1 MSKSIIELVDEL
13 STDSLTVKIL
23 NALDFVIP
31 GEWENLV
38 GFNHT
43 IRKLTGEEDYDVI
56 TKIRDR
62 ALAIYEDPNEG
73 YQKAVGI
80 YQKFD
85 RTDKA
90 IAAAALADKVGDTF
104 KWIPF
109 LDKLTP
115 KADKLQGI
123 DLGLKLVG
131 ELLAHSKI
139 HKVGLNPFE
148 FATSIQEN
156 YDKAALMR
164 MVALVCIDG
173 VIPLGADF
181 VSKVRNTLEDGDQSG
196 FSNNDEFEAI
206 RDAIP
211 DGDKQG
217 FITQTFD
224 AVGGWMDNLVSSVG
238 LNRDSLSDSLGG
250 FVEIADDKLDY
261 VAAFLDASTN
271 YYEHTGIQTV
281 ARHLI
286 LRAAEEID

>member
-104 KWIPF
+104 SWIPF
-109 LDKLTP
+109 LQKLTP
-115 KADKLQGI
+115 KADKLQGL

-181 VSKVRNTLEDGDQSG
+181 VSKVRNTLEEGDQSS

-206 RDAIP
+206 KDSIP
-211 DGDKQG
+211 DDDQQG

-238 LNRDSLSDSLGG
+238 LSRDSLSDSLGG